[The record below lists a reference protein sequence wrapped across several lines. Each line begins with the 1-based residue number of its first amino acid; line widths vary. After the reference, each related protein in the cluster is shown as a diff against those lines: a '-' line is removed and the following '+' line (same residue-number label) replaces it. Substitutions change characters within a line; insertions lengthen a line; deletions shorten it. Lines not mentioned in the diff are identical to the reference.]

1 MLSGRVFG
9 AMLWGV
15 LTSSST
21 VVADLSA
28 HAHDDGDAGDG
39 AAQAV
44 GEGPGGLPREENRS
58 SIQICYRNDR
68 KIERSLSDARGFGRR
83 QLLANSIELENF
95 ISHRKR

>member
-21 VVADLSA
+21 VVADLAA

-58 SIQICYRNDR
+58 WIQICYRNDR
-68 KIERSLSDARGFGRR
+68 KIERGDARGFGRQ

-95 ISHRKR
+95 ISHKKS